1 MLLSY
6 LKINIGGLRTT
17 EEMIVKKYKMLFLL
31 QIYFH
36 SQIHNI
42 NLFFITPRCDGYS
55 NIGWLFGVML
65 VLLVVV
71 VEEFS
76 FKYVDRYAKSH

>member
-1 MLLSY
+1 
-6 LKINIGGLRTT
+6 
-17 EEMIVKKYKMLFLL
+17 MLFLL

-55 NIGWLFGVML
+55 NIGWLFGLFGVML
-65 VLLVVV
+65 VLLVVVV